1 MVADTK
7 SDYGLVLRQMNGAIR
22 RLEMYPAG
30 HPATVQAVEKP
41 FSALQEV
48 FESDDRFVIS
58 RVEDKIVVNGKSMEG
73 TDLLKRF
80 WDEFEDQNITSLT
93 VTKGLTK
100 EELGTFLS
108 FFVKPLG
115 KSTQTMSLPEF
126 IRKNQIR
133 SITVDQLRY
142 ELVTQGEVV
151 VKSEVVE
158 GADLKVQISGIFKD
172 NPELLRDVFLGKSVS
187 KGEAGE
193 LKQEMEDKIKALSD
207 DDLLSLLASNLEQGF
222 TEHQS
227 GQSEE
232 QDSPPVLNEMAELVD
247 QLLEGRDK
255 DKLLP
260 QIKGMLSERGI
271 VEKEHLELLFDER
284 WLKGQEV
291 LDELMGMI
299 DKLGKEEVDLERFMF
314 LWQRVTS
321 SDDTGI
327 KSYALDKLLL
337 KLDSED
343 NDTWGLVIS
352 IVESALDH
360 SIQQEADFEFTYIK
374 ERLYHR
380 IKDHLLPAE
389 VFKDC
394 SRLLKTITQELIN
407 RQRLSE
413 VHQILREYQA
423 RTSPDSTLPQETKK
437 VAEEFIREVSN
448 DSTLAALTSQMRE
461 GASPQDLRLAQDILE
476 LLEGERVAGKLLEIF
491 TINDR
496 AARVS
501 ALRLLSRLGK
511 SSISAFSK
519 LLSSPPLLMS
529 KRGSKA
535 LANEEWYQVRNI
547 VYVLG
552 NIPDAESIK
561 VLSGMSKDPDLR
573 VRLEVVKALEKLA
586 RPDSVKVLLTL
597 LEDQDEELRRRVI
610 SSLTTLGDP
619 SCLGSLLDHLRHN
632 PGDGGAVITAI
643 AEIGRHK
650 SVRFLLDLLWER
662 EKALLRLPPKQKD
675 EITVTLL
682 KVLGKIGSAELTSE
696 IERFVKHK
704 RRGLKSLLVRDKV
717 TEAAN
722 RALKMIES
730 KNKGHTAEAPEKTA
744 AGSEIVDR
752 DGNESHRRIP
762 RQSG

>member
-1 MVADTK
+1 MTK
-7 SDYGLVLRQMNGAIR
+7 TTPDYGVVLKQMNGAIR

-80 WDEFEDQNITSLT
+80 TDEFEDQNITSLT
-93 VTKGLTK
+93 VTKNLTK

-115 KSTQTMSLPEF
+115 KSTQTVSLPEF

-158 GADLKVQISGIFKD
+158 GADLKVQISSIFKD
-172 NPELLRDVFLGKSVS
+172 NPELLRDVFLGKSVG

-193 LKQEMEDKIKALSD
+193 LKQEMEDKVKGLSD
-207 DDLLSLLASNLEQGF
+207 DDLLSLLASSLERGF
-222 TEHQS
+222 TEHKPEP
-227 GQSEE
+227 SEE
-232 QDSPPVLNEMAELVD
+232 QDSSAVLNEMTEMAKLVD
-247 QLLEGRDK
+247 QLLQGRDK

-291 LDELMGMI
+291 LDQLMGMI

-413 VHQILREYQA
+413 AHQILREYQA

-461 GASPQDLRLAQDILE
+461 GASPQDLKLAQDILE

-501 ALRLLSRLGK
+501 ALRLLSRLGR

-561 VLSGMSKDPDLR
+561 VLSGLSKDPDLR

-586 RPDSVKVLLTL
+586 RPDSVKVLLGL

-643 AEIGRHK
+643 AEIGQHK

-722 RALKMIES
+722 RALKTIES
-730 KNKGHTAEAPEKTA
+730 KNRDHPDNAPEKIKVGGQT
-744 AGSEIVDR
+744 
-752 DGNESHRRIP
+752 
-762 RQSG
+762 